1 MAWTAWPHDFLPDGV
16 TPQEVNEGQFRWTL
30 EAATQHGVDR
40 YSGGGAT
47 DALKAAPLADSSG
60 VTIQPGRA
68 QLNGYSVELDAQD
81 TVSAPD
87 NTSSLPKLYRVVVRH
102 DVGARTAVG
111 AILEG
116 TAASS
121 PQLPAVTQTDT
132 VWELPIA
139 RFRRNGNSGS
149 IIDFADDRTFLN
161 PLGDILC
168 NSSARPVNPPVGHR
182 AYELD
187 TGRTIIHDGA
197 AWATQADPGFPTSWT
212 PIPLTTG
219 YVNHTPEGHSPS
231 YRFLS
236 PTRVELRG
244 SLARSSGAIS
254 NNSVVARMPSGARP
268 AAWTRQVVGAELQGD
283 TAATIRLSIAS
294 VNATSFQP
302 GEIYVGILTGY
313 TPEWMYLDG
322 VFFDV

>member
-1 MAWTAWPHDFLPDGV
+1 MAWTAWPHDFEPDGT
-16 TPQEVNEGQFRWTL
+16 TPQEVNEDQFRWSL

-47 DALKAAPLADSSG
+47 DALKGAPLADSSG

-87 NTSSLPKLYRVVVRH
+87 NASSLPKLYRVVVRH
-102 DVGARTAVG
+102 DVGARTAEG

-132 VWELPIA
+132 VFEIPIA

-149 IIDFADDRTFLN
+149 IIDFQDDRVFLN
-161 PLGDILC
+161 PHGPVLC
-168 NSSARPVNPPVGHR
+168 NSTARPVNPTVGFET
-182 AYELD
+182 YELD
-187 TGRTIIHDGA
+187 TGRTVQWDGS
-197 AWATQADPGFPTSWT
+197 AWVTTADPTYPTAWT
-212 PIPLTTG
+212 PIPLTSG

-244 SLARSSGAIS
+244 SLARSSGSIS
-254 NNSVVARMPSGARP
+254 NNAVVGRMPSGARP
-268 AAWTRQVVGAELQGD
+268 AAWTRQVVGAEMQGD
-283 TAATIRLSIAS
+283 TAAWIRLAIAS

-302 GEIYVGILTGY
+302 GEIYVGIVTGY

-322 VFFDV
+322 VVFDV